1 MDKFFPYCGYICQL
15 DGYCRIIVCNN
26 VFNVSSVFYEC
37 MRYCENNQKQGHA
50 PDATPHRAITTQLK
64 MAPYRIKRFTPAE
77 VLAAVEVRA
86 AAETDNRTNR
96 RGSTPAPAFL
106 TAAAVGASA
115 APSARDPWAPAVDTR
130 ANSSA
135 DSHAHSQDHKRQ
147 RPAPQP
153 APPVPLLAPSNPRAL
168 TAELGKARTLSDL
181 LYLHRRHAH
190 HFDNFHLGA
199 FWSKFKKIF
208 RGELGGLRGPLAPV
222 CELTVQMLFELSA
235 REVSNV
241 AHAFAKAR
249 LFGAGPWE
257 SVWTA
262 LPQAMHRRLDGFNAQ
277 DLSNTVWAFATAGIE
292 EPALFE
298 ALSAQAAR
306 RGLRDFREQHLS
318 NTAWAFAKS
327 GREAPALFEAISAE
341 AGRRGLRGFT
351 EQHLSITAWA
361 FAKSAQ
367 EAPALFEA
375 ISAEA
380 GRRGLNGFNSQE
392 LSNTAWAF
400 AKSGHEAPALFEAIS
415 TEAGRRGLGCFS
427 PQNMSNTAWAFVT
440 SGHEAPALFEAIS
453 TEAVRRRLGGFNPQE
468 LSNTAWAF
476 AKSGHEAP
484 ALFEAISAEAGRRGL
499 GGFNSQELS
508 NTAWAFAK
516 SGHEAPALFEAI
528 STEAG
533 RRGLGCFNPQNLS
546 NTAWAFA
553 KSGHEAPALLDALS
567 AETMRRGLGGFNPQ
581 DLSTTA
587 WAFATACHTAPEMF
601 KTISAELLRRGLG
614 SFNAQNITN
623 TAWAFAVL
631 DPPSADAL
639 FSTTC
644 FSTRCASLETSF
656 SLEQLT
662 QLHQWSLWRKER
674 RAPWPGLHESL
685 RQACRNA
692 CFEEDGQPSRTQS
705 EVVREIRSRGFDVDE
720 EQRCQISGYSLD
732 ALVVL
737 NDGERIAVEVDGPSP
752 FIGRSHTPTG
762 ATQLKHRQLRHF
774 GWRLESVPYWEW
786 DHSNA
791 LPWLPRSSR

>member
-1 MDKFFPYCGYICQL
+1 
-15 DGYCRIIVCNN
+15 
-26 VFNVSSVFYEC
+26 

-96 RGSTPAPAFL
+96 RGSTPAPEFL

-367 EAPALFEA
+367 EAPALFET

-415 TEAGRRGLGCFS
+415 TEA
-427 PQNMSNTAWAFVT
+427 
-440 SGHEAPALFEAIS
+440 
-453 TEAVRRRLGGFNPQE
+453 VRRRLGGFNPQE
-468 LSNTAWAF
+468 LSNT
-476 AKSGHEAP
+476 GVGVRQIGP
-484 ALFEAISAEAGRRGL
+484 RG
-499 GGFNSQELS
+499 
-508 NTAWAFAK
+508 
-516 SGHEAPALFEAI
+516 
-528 STEAG
+528 
-533 RRGLGCFNPQNLS
+533 
-546 NTAWAFA
+546 
-553 KSGHEAPALLDALS
+553 
-567 AETMRRGLGGFNPQ
+567 
-581 DLSTTA
+581 
-587 WAFATACHTAPEMF
+587 
-601 KTISAELLRRGLG
+601 
-614 SFNAQNITN
+614 
-623 TAWAFAVL
+623 
-631 DPPSADAL
+631 
-639 FSTTC
+639 
-644 FSTRCASLETSF
+644 
-656 SLEQLT
+656 
-662 QLHQWSLWRKER
+662 
-674 RAPWPGLHESL
+674 
-685 RQACRNA
+685 
-692 CFEEDGQPSRTQS
+692 
-705 EVVREIRSRGFDVDE
+705 
-720 EQRCQISGYSLD
+720 
-732 ALVVL
+732 
-737 NDGERIAVEVDGPSP
+737 
-752 FIGRSHTPTG
+752 TG
-762 ATQLKHRQLRHF
+762 AL
-774 GWRLESVPYWEW
+774 
-786 DHSNA
+786 
-791 LPWLPRSSR
+791 

>member
-1 MDKFFPYCGYICQL
+1 MAIE
-15 DGYCRIIVCNN
+15 YCRINLCNN
-26 VFNVSSVFYEC
+26 DCLNVSSAFYEC

-64 MAPYRIKRFTPAE
+64 MASYRIKRFTPAE

-415 TEAGRRGLGCFS
+415 TEAGRRGLGCF
-427 PQNMSNTAWAFVT
+427 
-440 SGHEAPALFEAIS
+440 
-453 TEAVRRRLGGFNPQE
+453 
-468 LSNTAWAF
+468 
-476 AKSGHEAP
+476 
-484 ALFEAISAEAGRRGL
+484 
-499 GGFNSQELS
+499 
-508 NTAWAFAK
+508 
-516 SGHEAPALFEAI
+516 
-528 STEAG
+528 
-533 RRGLGCFNPQNLS
+533 NPQNLS

-567 AETMRRGLGGFNPQ
+567 AATMRRGLGGFNPQ

-737 NDGERIAVEVDGPSP
+737 NDGERIAVEVDGPSH

>member
-415 TEAGRRGLGCFS
+415 TEAGRRGLGCF
-427 PQNMSNTAWAFVT
+427 
-440 SGHEAPALFEAIS
+440 
-453 TEAVRRRLGGFNPQE
+453 
-468 LSNTAWAF
+468 
-476 AKSGHEAP
+476 
-484 ALFEAISAEAGRRGL
+484 
-499 GGFNSQELS
+499 
-508 NTAWAFAK
+508 
-516 SGHEAPALFEAI
+516 
-528 STEAG
+528 
-533 RRGLGCFNPQNLS
+533 NPQNLS

-685 RQACRNA
+685 REACRNA

-737 NDGERIAVEVDGPSP
+737 NDGERIAVEVDGPSH